1 MKSRDSAPAEASGSA
16 GIKSAAAV
24 TSAGG
29 VLSEATGSPN
39 TGVEGRF
46 DPIEQV
52 GAETLRYSR
61 PDDVTAKFE
70 SKIQASIVYL
80 HELSQPKEYYIV
92 RGKPSITQ
100 LLSDPGPAGYMK
112 NLPEYKALP
121 GDPNPDLVW
130 IHLPANNMS
139 WVEKL
144 VTTRYGELLKDSAV
158 DDNSDKAN
166 KDAVGKGKDV
176 VGKGKDVVGKGKDA
190 VGKGKDAVGKGK
202 NAVGKDAVGKDAV
215 GQLFLLSPEVWTQ
228 RQHNG
233 SFTQPSKQ
241 ERFLQPLYS
250 RISTLE
256 SSIPSARDIYTES
269 DSKPNSVLFMPYIHW
284 EYIDRYVL
292 RNKCLD
298 WMCRKEPQQISDH
311 NNPKP
316 KLKLKRAMADET
328 ATNSWTPE
336 QANKELL
343 DLSEKID
350 IDSKLLLA
358 YVHEDSPLHV
368 RRTLDQSFYYTLA
381 DEEIRTRDLDQV
393 LYRYTNEYLHMTAP
407 RILMVDQLWLWII
420 DGSEKSKQPRT
431 VITAFPQSWGTVP
444 PAIATSPNQP
454 SSPPP
459 APPSHAS
466 HATTNLPVTEPR
478 QLVDRALYDFTGEG
492 DNEISFRKDDTLTLV
507 KNGTNGWC
515 MIDNGRGKGWAPSS
529 YLNLKTPSPGAATEV
544 RNEDLFTTDDRSQ
557 FYDRIFSA
565 LLQPDVEKSSADDVV
580 NLIIDKCSG
589 LFHPRH
595 DEIDHMLDYLEVFAI
610 VIGKAANRQTT
621 LHNALCTHS
630 ERLQKLQ
637 GRLRQ
642 LSSAS
647 LRERWGRQLE
657 PATQGANIPVEVV
670 SLNPSLAEEWSK
682 FPKLADPVVARG
694 EEFPDIAEPLSKGT
708 IPKIELLIE
717 HEMNYLVDITKETE
731 LMKET
736 KDILDELNMIS
747 SIFKQQLRIV
757 KAMAENKA
765 DSKNLEQLPSEPLDP
780 SGTAKGS
787 QIPKEQDNLQDDAKN
802 SAVKYTKLHQKL
814 KGREQDIEDLKT
826 EGTRV
831 YKAICDLLD
840 LKQKQASVS
849 EAYSAR
855 QEAKESARQGN
866 IILVFTIV
874 TIIFLPLSFIAA
886 IFSMNAKEINDF
898 AGRTVRGVL
907 VVMLPFTVGTL
918 IFSLILAYYISI
930 KWFLIGLFTWAR
942 HRHNQALKTAATP
955 SAAESPA
962 QKAPDQGTTSSSGTS
977 AEAGGGAPTEARR
990 RAGFSWPL
998 KHKKKT
1004 DDQPPGQAGWET
1016 V

>member
-1 MKSRDSAPAEASGSA
+1 M
-16 GIKSAAAV
+16 V
-24 TSAGG
+24 C
-29 VLSEATGSPN
+29 
-39 TGVEGRF
+39 
-46 DPIEQV
+46 
-52 GAETLRYSR
+52 
-61 PDDVTAKFE
+61 
-70 SKIQASIVYL
+70 
-80 HELSQPKEYYIV
+80 
-92 RGKPSITQ
+92 
-100 LLSDPGPAGYMK
+100 
-112 NLPEYKALP
+112 
-121 GDPNPDLVW
+121 
-130 IHLPANNMS
+130 
-139 WVEKL
+139 
-144 VTTRYGELLKDSAV
+144 
-158 DDNSDKAN
+158 
-166 KDAVGKGKDV
+166 
-176 VGKGKDVVGKGKDA
+176 
-190 VGKGKDAVGKGK
+190 
-202 NAVGKDAVGKDAV
+202 
-215 GQLFLLSPEVWTQ
+215 
-228 RQHNG
+228 
-233 SFTQPSKQ
+233 
-241 ERFLQPLYS
+241 
-250 RISTLE
+250 ST
-256 SSIPSARDIYTES
+256 I
-269 DSKPNSVLFMPYIHW
+269 
-284 EYIDRYVL
+284 
-292 RNKCLD
+292 
-298 WMCRKEPQQISDH
+298 
-311 NNPKP
+311 
-316 KLKLKRAMADET
+316 
-328 ATNSWTPE
+328 
-336 QANKELL
+336 L
-343 DLSEKID
+343 DL
-350 IDSKLLLA
+350 L
-358 YVHEDSPLHV
+358 
-368 RRTLDQSFYYTLA
+368 
-381 DEEIRTRDLDQV
+381 
-393 LYRYTNEYLHMTAP
+393 
-407 RILMVDQLWLWII
+407 
-420 DGSEKSKQPRT
+420 
-431 VITAFPQSWGTVP
+431 
-444 PAIATSPNQP
+444 PN
-454 SSPPP
+454 
-459 APPSHAS
+459 
-466 HATTNLPVTEPR
+466 VE
-478 QLVDRALYDFTGEG
+478 
-492 DNEISFRKDDTLTLV
+492 
-507 KNGTNGWC
+507 
-515 MIDNGRGKGWAPSS
+515 GKGWAPSS

-610 VIGKAANRQTT
+610 VIGKA
-621 LHNALCTHS
+621 
-630 ERLQKLQ
+630 KLQ

-907 VVMLPFTVGTL
+907 VVMP
-918 IFSLILAYYISI
+918 
-930 KWFLIGLFTWAR
+930 
-942 HRHNQALKTAATP
+942 
-955 SAAESPA
+955 ESPA